1 MEYKSQVDIAKEI
14 LDRHDALDFET
25 LFNYVKDELLERWK
39 EELTSSISDEELLIK
54 KRGELY
60 KLLTIDGRFFKKV
73 NGLWT
78 SKRPEFK
85 N

>member
-39 EELTSSISDEELLIK
+39 EELTSNISDEELLIK

-60 KLLTIDGRFFKKV
+60 
-73 NGLWT
+73 NY
-78 SKRPEFK
+78 
-85 N
+85 